1 MEKSSSNGGK
11 RALITGVTG
20 QDGAYLARLLLDKG
34 YQVYG
39 MVARRGSDALWRL
52 RELGADEAVTLLAGD
67 VTDVSSL
74 LRAIEQAQPEEF
86 YNLAA
91 QSFVDKSWDLPSV
104 TVQTTGMAVL
114 NVLEAIRC
122 TDPKIRFYQATSSE
136 VFGRVQA
143 PVQDESTPFHPRSPY
158 GVAKAFGHWLTVNY
172 RESHG
177 MHASSGILFNHE
189 SPLRGPEFVT
199 RKISAGAARIKLG
212 KQDKLRLGNLD
223 AKRDWGYAGDYVE
236 AMWCMLQQ
244 DAADDYVIATGRNAT
259 VRDFC
264 RIAFAH
270 AGLDYEKH
278 VEVDPALFRRA
289 EVDAVLGSA
298 TKAKAKLGW
307 VPKTSLE
314 QLVAMMV
321 DADLRRVDRGFQ
333 VD

>member
-1 MEKSSSNGGK
+1 LERSNPPGGR

-20 QDGAYLARLLLDKG
+20 QDGAYLSRLLLDKG

-39 MVARRGSDALWRL
+39 LAARRGSDALWRL
-52 RELGADEAVTLLAGD
+52 RELGAADGVTLLTGD

-74 LRAIEQAQPEEF
+74 LRAIEQARPAEF

-91 QSFVDKSWDLPSV
+91 QSFVDKSWDLPTV
-104 TVQTTGMAVL
+104 TVQVTGMAVT

-122 TDPKIRFYQATSSE
+122 SDPKIRFYQATSSE

-143 PVQDESTPFHPRSPY
+143 PVQDESTAFHPRSPY
-158 GVAKAFGHWLTVNY
+158 GVAKAFAHWLTVNY

-189 SPLRGPEFVT
+189 SPLRGLEFVT
-199 RKISAGAARIKLG
+199 RKISVAVARIKHGL
-212 KQDKLRLGNLD
+212 QQKLRLGNLD
-223 AKRDWGYAGDYVE
+223 AKRDWGFAGDYVE
-236 AMWCMLQQ
+236 AMWRMLQQ
-244 DAADDYVIATGRNAT
+244 DAADDYVVATGRNAS

-264 RIAFAH
+264 RIAFSH

-278 VEVDPALFRRA
+278 VEVDSALFRRA
-289 EVDAVLGSA
+289 EIDAVLGSA
-298 TKAKAKLGW
+298 AKAKAKLGW
-307 VPKTSLE
+307 APKTSLD

-321 DADLRRVDRGFQ
+321 DADLRRVEKGSLA
-333 VD
+333 

>member
-1 MEKSSSNGGK
+1 MKQK
-11 RALITGVTG
+11 RALITGVSG

-34 YQVYG
+34 YKVYG
-39 MVARRGSDALWRL
+39 LVARRGSDALWRL
-52 RELGADEAVTLLAGD
+52 RELGAEADVTLLAGD

-74 LRAIEQAQPEEF
+74 LRAIEQAQPSEF

-104 TVQTTGMAVL
+104 TVQVSGMAVT

-122 TDPKIRFYQATSSE
+122 SDPEIRFYQATSSE
-136 VFGRVQA
+136 VFGRVKE
-143 PVQDESTPFHPRSPY
+143 PVQDESTAFHPRSPY

-199 RKISAGAARIKLG
+199 RKISMGVARIKLG
-212 KQDKLRLGNLD
+212 RQDKLRLGNLD

-236 AMWCMLQQ
+236 AMWLMLQQ
-244 DAADDYVIATGRNAT
+244 DAADDYVIATGRNAS

-264 RIAFAH
+264 RIAFSH
-270 AGLDYEKH
+270 VGLDYEKY
-278 VEVDPALFRRA
+278 VEVDPAFFRRA
-289 EVDAVLGSA
+289 DIDTVLGNPA
-298 TKAKAKLGW
+298 KAKAKLGW
-307 VPKTSLE
+307 SPKTSVDG
-314 QLVAMMV
+314 LVTMMV
-321 DADLRRVDRGFQ
+321 DADLARLQKGALP
-333 VD
+333 

>member
-1 MEKSSSNGGK
+1 LGKNNPAAGK

-20 QDGAYLARLLLDKG
+20 QDGAYLSRLLLDKG

-39 MVARRGSDALWRL
+39 LVARRGSDALWRL
-52 RELGADEAVTLLAGD
+52 RELNAEVTLLAGD

-74 LRAIEQAQPEEF
+74 LRAIEQARPTEF

-104 TVQTTGMAVL
+104 TVQVSGMAVT

-122 TDPKIRFYQATSSE
+122 SDSKIRFYQATSSE

-177 MHASSGILFNHE
+177 LHASSGILFNHE

-199 RKISAGAARIKLG
+199 RKISMGVARIKLG
-212 KQDKLRLGNLD
+212 QQDKLRLGNLD
-223 AKRDWGYAGDYVE
+223 AKRDWGFAGDYVE
-236 AMWCMLQQ
+236 AMWRMLQQ
-244 DAADDYVIATGRNAT
+244 DAADDYVIATGHNAS

-264 RIAFAH
+264 RIAFSR
-270 AGLDYEKH
+270 AGLDYEKY

-289 EVDAVLGSA
+289 EVDTVIGSA
-298 TKAKAKLGW
+298 AKAKAKLGW
-307 VPKTSLE
+307 SPTTSLE
-314 QLVAMMV
+314 GLVAMMV
-321 DADLRRVDRGFQ
+321 DADLRRIGMESKS
-333 VD
+333 

>member
-1 MEKSSSNGGK
+1 MTRKN
-11 RALITGVTG
+11 ALITGVTG

-34 YQVYG
+34 YHVHG
-39 MVARRGSDALWRL
+39 LVARRGSDALWRL
-52 RELGADEAVTLLAGD
+52 RELGAENDVTLLTGD

-74 LRAIEQAQPEEF
+74 LRAIERSQPAEF

-104 TVQTTGMAVL
+104 TVQVSGMAVT

-136 VFGRVQA
+136 VFGAVEA
-143 PVQDESTPFHPRSPY
+143 PVQDERTPFHPRSPY
-158 GVAKAFGHWLTVNY
+158 GVAKAFAHWLTVNY

-189 SPLRGPEFVT
+189 SPLRGQEFVT
-199 RKISAGAARIKLG
+199 RKISVAVARIKHG
-212 KQDKLRLGNLD
+212 RQQKLLLGNLE
-223 AKRDWGYAGDYVE
+223 AKRDWGYAGDYVD
-236 AMWCMLQQ
+236 AMWRMLQQ
-244 DAADDYVIATGRNAT
+244 EKAGDYVVATGRNAS

-298 TKAKAKLGW
+298 AKAKAQLGW
-307 VPKTSLE
+307 TARTSLE
-314 QLVAMMV
+314 QLVALMV
-321 DADLRRVDRGFQ
+321 DADLRRIEKGTLQ
-333 VD
+333 